1 MRHVHNTI
9 YVMESTTAAVV
20 GEFVGTALLVLL
32 GDGIVAGVLLARSKA
47 ANAGWVA
54 ITTAWGLA
62 VLMGIVVAA
71 ALGDRD
77 QHLNPAFT
85 IASVAMTGHAER
97 LWLYIPAQLAGAF
110 FGAVLVWIFY
120 QPHWKA
126 TESAADKLGTFCT
139 IPAIRSPLNNFLCE
153 AIGTFV
159 LVVVATAFTSKR
171 LAPGGTPPGM
181 GPLLVGALVWS
192 IGLSLGGTTG
202 YAINPARD
210 LAPRLAHA
218 LLPIAG
224 KGDSDWGY
232 AWVPVAGPICGA
244 LLAALFVNVSGMS

>member
-1 MRHVHNTI
+1 
-9 YVMESTTAAVV
+9 MESRTAAVV
-20 GEFVGTALLVLL
+20 GEFVGTALLILL

-47 ANAGWVA
+47 ANAGWMA

-62 VLMGIVVAA
+62 VFAGIVVAA

-85 IASVAMTGHAER
+85 IASVLMTGHAER
-97 LWLYIPAQLAGAF
+97 LWVYIPAQLAGAF
-110 FGAVLVWIFY
+110 FGATLVWIFY
-120 QPHWKA
+120 YPHWRA
-126 TESAADKLGTFCT
+126 TESAGDKLAVFCT
-139 IPAIRSPLNNFLCE
+139 IPAIRHPMSNFVCE
-153 AIGTFV
+153 VMGTFV
-159 LVVVATAFTSKR
+159 LVLVATAFTSRR

-181 GPLLVGALVWS
+181 GPLLVGGLVWS

-218 LLPIAG
+218 FLPIQG
-224 KGDSDWGY
+224 KGTSDWGY
-232 AWVPVAGPICGA
+232 AWIPFFGPICGA
-244 LLAALFVNVSGMS
+244 VLAALFVNWSGMV